1 MWSSDLK
8 VAEII
13 AVGSELLLG
22 GRTDTNSVFLA
33 DLLAQQGIEV
43 RFKSVVGDSVED
55 IGVVVKQAACRA
67 DLVLLTGGLGPTV
80 DDLTREA
87 VARVTGRP
95 LRQRVQALRAIKASL
110 ASRGGTPTSFQ
121 LRQAAIP
128 AGARVL
134 PNPAGIAPGFALEW
148 RGCLVIV
155 LPGVPHEA
163 KQLFTEVVLPMLAE
177 KVGLREPAD
186 RRILHTFG
194 LTESAVDQRLR
205 SLFTQGKHIRLGVL
219 ASPLGVT
226 ISLTSWGQS
235 LGSSGSSGPRKAATG
250 QDRLVEKIRRRLRG
264 YIYAEGQDS
273 MEEVIGRTLTAHG
286 LTLSL
291 AESCTGGL
299 IGHRLTQVPGS
310 SAYVERGVVC
320 YSNRAKV
327 ELLGVK
333 EKDLL
338 KYGAVS
344 SQVAGAMARGIR
356 SRSRTDLGLSVT
368 GIAGPS
374 GGSPQKPV
382 GLVYVGL
389 ATGRGCFTQEY
400 RFHGDRSFIKLRA
413 SQGAL
418 DVVRRW
424 LQVGIAKGK

>member
-1 MWSSDLK
+1 MK

-33 DLLAQQGIEV
+33 ELLAQQGIEV

-163 KQLFTEVVLPMLAE
+163 KQLFTEVVLPMLTE
-177 KVGLREPAD
+177 MVGLREPAD

-205 SLFTQGKHIRLGVL
+205 SLFTQGENIRLGVL

-226 ISLTSWGQS
+226 ISLTSWGKS
-235 LGSSGSSGPRKAATG
+235 LGSSGSSGPRKEATG
-250 QDRLVEKIRRRLRG
+250 QDRLVEKIRMKLRG
-264 YIYAEGQDS
+264 YIFAEG
-273 MEEVIGRTLTAHG
+273 
-286 LTLSL
+286 
-291 AESCTGGL
+291 
-299 IGHRLTQVPGS
+299 
-310 SAYVERGVVC
+310 
-320 YSNRAKV
+320 
-327 ELLGVK
+327 
-333 EKDLL
+333 
-338 KYGAVS
+338 
-344 SQVAGAMARGIR
+344 
-356 SRSRTDLGLSVT
+356 
-368 GIAGPS
+368 
-374 GGSPQKPV
+374 
-382 GLVYVGL
+382 
-389 ATGRGCFTQEY
+389 
-400 RFHGDRSFIKLRA
+400 
-413 SQGAL
+413 
-418 DVVRRW
+418 
-424 LQVGIAKGK
+424 